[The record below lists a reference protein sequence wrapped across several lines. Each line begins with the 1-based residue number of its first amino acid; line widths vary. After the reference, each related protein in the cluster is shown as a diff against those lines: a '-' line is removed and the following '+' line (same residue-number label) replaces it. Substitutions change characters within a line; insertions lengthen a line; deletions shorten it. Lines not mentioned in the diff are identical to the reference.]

1 MKQYIAI
8 PAILF
13 LLVAILA
20 CEKVVD
26 FQQSA
31 YKPKLVIYGALFQDS
46 VPEIMI
52 GKTQTYYGWEE
63 GIQQQAYVEGAT
75 VSLSEG
81 QNSQTMPLGGFKT
94 DFFNV
99 WEGLPSGYSN
109 GNSLDYYR
117 VFSPADSTYRVY
129 EGNQAL
135 KGGTWYE
142 FDASLAEDQARRS
155 VYIPQRPT
163 GIEVDFIVSDTSY
176 TEENFYGEGTTSE
189 VDEKRFLLRISYNIE
204 DNENIWHKPVVTY
217 EQKIL
222 GYYLVDRSNEF
233 GAYQYIE
240 DSILA
245 KASPYSLFEAANGP
259 GRKTV
264 QVQVGSV
271 SARTFTYPD
280 GYVYNDTS
288 FYFPATYERGL
299 EVMAGDTLEV
309 EFKIQGMASY
319 AQGSTIEFVND
330 LLTQRFNS
338 NDPFNF
344 SEPVIVNANEEEGL
358 GLLGGFAE
366 SETEVVKVK
375 FYR

>member
-1 MKQYIAI
+1 MKQYITI
-8 PAILF
+8 PAILL
-13 LLVAILA
+13 LLVAMLA

-26 FQQSA
+26 FQQTA
-31 YKPKLVIYGALFQDS
+31 YKPKLVVYGALFQDS
-46 VPEIMI
+46 VPEVMV
-52 GKTQTYYGWEE
+52 GKTQTYYGWQE
-63 GIQQQAYVEGAT
+63 GIQQKAYVEGAT

-99 WEGLPSGYSN
+99 WEGLPTGYSN
-109 GNSLDYYR
+109 GNSLSFYR
-117 VFSPADSTYRVY
+117 ISSPNDSTYRAY
-129 EGNQAL
+129 EGNQVL

-142 FDASLAEDQARRS
+142 FDASLGEDQARRS

-163 GIEVDFIVSDTSY
+163 GVEVSFVVSDTSY
-176 TEENFYGEGTTSE
+176 QDQNYYGEGTTTD
-189 VDEKRFLLRISYNIE
+189 VDEKRFLLRISYDVQ
-204 DNENIWHKPVVTY
+204 DNENIWHKPVVIY

-233 GAYQYIE
+233 GGYQYIE

-245 KASPYSLFEAANGP
+245 KASPYTLFQEANGP
-259 GRKTV
+259 GRRSTEV
-264 QVQVGSV
+264 QIGSI

-288 FYFPATYERGL
+288 FYFPTTYERGQQI
-299 EVMAGDTLEV
+299 MDGDTLEV
-309 EFKIQGMASY
+309 KFKIRGLTSY
-319 AQGSTIEFVND
+319 AQDATIEFVND
-330 LLTQRFNS
+330 LLTQRYGS

-344 SEPVIVNANEEEGL
+344 SEPVIVNANREEGL

-366 SETEVVKVK
+366 SEEVVVTVK